1 MWIPKKRWEA
11 MEKRIAD
18 LEKEVQSQH
27 EICTSIDAEQI
38 AKAVQAMQLERYKTA
53 KHPPLPI

>member
-1 MWIPKKRWEA
+1 